1 MANSLGDLKAWEST
15 EYVFRDYEQNKFFF
29 TFINSIKYMNNR
41 TDSYTLNLYII
52 NVLTERQFLTLN
64 QYFF

>member
-1 MANSLGDLKAWEST
+1 
-15 EYVFRDYEQNKFFF
+15 
-29 TFINSIKYMNNR
+29 MNNR

-64 QYFF
+64 QSFFNGQRLLS